1 MQLIDKD
8 KCLEQIMD
16 ITEDIEHSNSNIKF
30 RFKKNETISRTHTD
44 LIFDK
49 EHNRYHIE
57 GSTIDMGLY
66 YLYHAVPNA
75 KNQIDAKYLV
85 DFTKVIFHEMRHAYQ
100 TQTLFQNVN
109 LDDCNK
115 DMARKYL
122 LLYYFPSYYENPN
135 TPDNYYHT
143 PFEIDAEQHGLLDTV
158 KYFDT
163 HFLDKNG
170 NPYYDAKQ
178 MLYEIYKDK
187 NDDAWY
193 LPKQYRQN
201 GFDNMIRN
209 METYKKRITQK
220 TEDFGFPKTINYMTD
235 VFLHHPFYQNYRT
248 AFDNATIGT
257 ERDHILLQVILRE
270 DPAAATLFKCL
281 STECNTYLNLFER
294 TNQSNPA
301 KVIPSEALHSPY
313 NIQKTSKVLHSMP
326 KMSESDKQ
334 RRNINRITKA
344 EHICR
349 NIDYDDDNAS
359 YNHDDFHV

>member
-8 KCLEQIMD
+8 KCLEQIMG
-16 ITEDIEHSNSNIKF
+16 ITEEIERSNPNIKF
-30 RFKKNETISRTHTD
+30 TYNENETISKTHTN

-49 EHNRYHIE
+49 EHNKYHIE

-66 YLYHAVPNA
+66 NLYHAVPNA
-75 KNQIDAKYLV
+75 ENQIDAKYLV

-100 TQTLFQNVN
+100 TQTLFQNAN
-109 LDDCNK
+109 LDDDSKN
-115 DMARKYL
+115 MARKYL
-122 LLYYFPSYYENPN
+122 LLYYFQSYYKNPN
-135 TPDNYYHT
+135 TPDNYYHS
-143 PFEIDAEQHGLLDTV
+143 PFEIDAEQHSLLDTV

-163 HFLDKNG
+163 HFLDENG
-170 NPYYDAKQ
+170 HPCYDAKQ

-209 METYKKRITQK
+209 METYKKHITQR
-220 TEDFGFPKTINYMTD
+220 TEDFGLPENINYMTD

-270 DPAAATLFKCL
+270 DPAAATIFKCL
-281 STECNTYLNLFER
+281 STECNTYLNIFER

-301 KVIPSEALHSPY
+301 KVIPSKALYSPH
-313 NIQKTSKVLHSMP
+313 NTQKKSKVLNPIP

-334 RRNINRITKA
+334 KRNVDRITKA
-344 EHICR
+344 KHLCR
-349 NIDYDDDNAS
+349 NINYDDDIS

>member
-30 RFKKNETISRTHTD
+30 RFKKNETISRTHTN

-187 NDDAWY
+187 NNDAWY
-193 LPKQYRQN
+193 LPKQYRQK

-220 TEDFGFPKTINYMTD
+220 TEDFGLPENINYMTD
-235 VFLHHPFYQNYRT
+235 IFLHHPFYQNYRT
-248 AFDNATIGT
+248 AFDNATVGT
-257 ERDHILLQVILRE
+257 ERDRILLQVILRE
-270 DPAAATLFKCL
+270 DPAAATIFKCL

-294 TNQSNPA
+294 TNHSNPA
-301 KVIPSEALHSPY
+301 KVIPSKALHLPY
-313 NIQKTSKVLHSMP
+313 NMQKTSKILHTIH
-326 KMSESDKQ
+326 KMSESDIQK
-334 RRNINRITKA
+334 RNIDRITKA

-349 NIDYDDDNAS
+349 NISYDDDTA